1 MKLYNAIVEPVFQY
15 LSPGYSVQCKFNSLS
30 KIKSLG
36 IDIPIEK
43 MNMFVFPAELD
54 VEKTNAMLKKYE
66 IEIDVET
73 QWSKVFNTVC
83 ERLLNNLK

>member
-1 MKLYNAIVEPVFQY
+1 
-15 LSPGYSVQCKFNSLS
+15 
-30 KIKSLG
+30 
-36 IDIPIEK
+36 
-43 MNMFVFPAELD
+43 MNMFVFPNELD